1 MTAPGRL
8 LVFGLGFSARVL
20 ARRLLAEGWRV
31 AGTTRSADKR
41 ARLEAQGLEAHLFD
55 RDHPLPPDVLEGVTH
70 VLVSVPPDEAGDPVA
85 EAHGAALAALPDL
98 RWLGYLS
105 TTGVYG
111 DRQGGW
117 VDETTPVAPDVGRSE
132 RRVRAEDAW
141 LALGREHGLP
151 VHVFRLAG
159 IYGPGRS
166 AIDMVRGGRAR
177 RIIKPGQVF
186 CRIHVEDITNVLQ
199 ASMARPR
206 PGAIYNLADDEP
218 APPEVP
224 IEEAARL
231 LGIAPPP
238 AIPFEEADLSP
249 MAASFYRD
257 SRRVRNDRIKT
268 ELGVTLAYPTYR
280 EGLRQVLA
288 AGDDAAAAG

>member
-1 MTAPGRL
+1 MTEPGRL
-8 LVFGLGFSARVL
+8 FVFGLGFSGTVL
-20 ARRLLAEGWRV
+20 ARRLLAAGWRV
-31 AGTTRSADKR
+31 AGTSRSAEKR
-41 ARLEAQGLEAHLFD
+41 ERLAAQGIEAFAFD
-55 RDHPLPPDVLEGVTH
+55 RDHPLPPQALAGATH
-70 VLVSVPPDEAGDPVA
+70 VVVSVPPDEAGDPVA
-85 EAHGAALAALPDL
+85 AVHGADLAALPSL

-132 RRVRAEDAW
+132 RRVRAEEAW
-141 LALGREHGLP
+141 LDLWRAHGLP

-166 AIDMVRGGRAR
+166 AIDMVRSGRAR
-177 RIIKPGQVF
+177 RIIKEGQVF
-186 CRIHVEDITNVLQ
+186 CRIHVEDIATVLQ

-206 PGAIYNLADDEP
+206 PGAIYNVADDEP
-218 APPEVP
+218 AAPEVP

-231 LGIAPPP
+231 LGVAPPP
-238 AIPFEEADLSP
+238 AVPFAEADLSP

-257 SRRVRNDRIKT
+257 SRRVRNDRIKDD
-268 ELGVTLAYPTYR
+268 LGVHLAHPTYR

-288 AGDDAAAAG
+288 AEGEG